1 MGKAS
6 KLLKAKKA
14 TTNLKKKVTRDSHK
28 VRTKLRFYRN
38 RTRTTKSCPKT
49 RKSIKSEIKRRNNQ
63 GMDVNE
69 ILVEPVASDKNLTRM
84 ENENTMLWVVG
95 NKTNKPQIK
104 EAF

>member
-6 KLLKAKKA
+6 KLAKAKKA
-14 TTNLKKKVTRDSHK
+14 TTNLKKKVTKDSHK

-38 RTRTTKSCPKT
+38 RTRTTKSCPRT
-49 RKSIKSEIKRRNNQ
+49 LKSIKSEIKRRSPQ
-63 GMDVNE
+63 GMNVNDV
-69 ILVEPVASDKNLTRM
+69 LVQPVASDKNLTRM

-95 NKTNKPQIK
+95 DNTNKPQIK